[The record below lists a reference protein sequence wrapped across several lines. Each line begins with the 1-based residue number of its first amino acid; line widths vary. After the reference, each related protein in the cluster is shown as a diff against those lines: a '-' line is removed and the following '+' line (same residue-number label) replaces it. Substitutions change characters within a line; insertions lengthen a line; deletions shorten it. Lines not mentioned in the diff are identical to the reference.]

1 MDTNATAIAV
11 EASAAQLCGSG
22 SGPTGCLP
30 NCGANRAT
38 PYSVSKG
45 PDMTLQHDMFADL
58 VAANLAQADRTSSI
72 ETRTKL
78 YISNLDYGISNED
91 IKVIE
96 IST

>member
-1 MDTNATAIAV
+1 MDTNATTIAV

-22 SGPTGCLP
+22 PSLAGRLP
-30 NCGANRAT
+30 NLCANRVT

-45 PDMTLQHDMFADL
+45 SDMTLQHDMFADL
-58 VAANLAQADRTSSI
+58 VAAYLAQADRTSSI